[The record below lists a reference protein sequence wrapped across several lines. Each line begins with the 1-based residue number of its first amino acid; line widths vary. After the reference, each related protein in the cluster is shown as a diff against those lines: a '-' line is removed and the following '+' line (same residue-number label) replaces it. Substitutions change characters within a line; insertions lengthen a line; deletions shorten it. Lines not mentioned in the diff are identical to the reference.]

1 MKVKKGSKAVIIG
14 AGAVGSTT
22 AYVMAIRQQVN
33 ELVLVDLNVEKA
45 RGEVMDISHGLPFL
59 GDMDIYAAGY
69 EAVKD
74 ADIIVIT
81 AGASQKPGETRIDLI
96 ERNARIGKSIADE
109 IKPYYNG
116 GLVLIVANPV
126 DVLTYKYQ
134 EWLDIPERMV
144 IGSGTVL
151 DSIRFRYLLG
161 EALNVDVKY
170 VHAYIIG
177 EHGDSQFPAWSA
189 TNISGFSIDDYCQA
203 NGIDLDTAARAEIAR
218 QTREAANDIIER
230 KGATYYGIG
239 ISTSTIIESL
249 MNPTPSIRTI
259 STRVHGEYG
268 LEDVVLSVPA
278 LISSAGVEKVPELAL
293 PKGEMEQLKHSAAT
307 LRDVLDAIKEF

>member
-134 EWLDIPERMV
+134 EWLDIPEHMV

-203 NGIDLDTAARAEIAR
+203 NDIDLDTAARAEIAR

-249 MNPTPSIRTI
+249 MNATPSIRTI

-293 PKGEMEQLKHSAAT
+293 PKGEMDQLKHSAAT
-307 LRDVLDAIKEF
+307 LRDVLDAIIEF

>member
-1 MKVKKGSKAVIIG
+1 MVNKKGTKAVIIG
-14 AGAVGSTT
+14 AGAVGSTI
-22 AYVMAIRQQVN
+22 AYVMAIRTQVH
-33 ELVLVDLNVEKA
+33 ELVLVDVNAEKA
-45 RGEVMDISHGLPFL
+45 EGEVMDISHGLPFL
-59 GDMDIYAAGY
+59 GDMNIYADGY
-69 EAVKD
+69 EAVKG

-81 AGASQKPGETRIDLI
+81 AGASQKPGESRTDLVA
-96 ERNARIGKSIADE
+96 RNARIGKSIADS
-109 IKPYYNG
+109 IKPYYDG

-134 EWLDIPERMV
+134 EWLGIPEHRV

-170 VHAYIIG
+170 IHAYIIG

-189 TNISGFSIDDYCQA
+189 TNISGFSIDDYCRA
-203 NGIDLDTAARAEIAR
+203 NEIELSDADREEIAK
-218 QTREAANDIIER
+218 QTREAANDIIAR

-249 MNPTPSIRTI
+249 LNPMPSIRTI
-259 STRVHGEYG
+259 STRLHGEYG
-268 LEDVVLSVPA
+268 IEDVVVSVPA
-278 LISSAGVEKVPELAL
+278 LISSAGIEKVPELAL
-293 PKGEMEQLKHSAAT
+293 PEDEMEKLKISAQSI
-307 LRDVLDAIKEF
+307 RSVLDEISEF